1 MFNNYLRVATCIPQ
15 VFLGKPYDNV
25 KEIIKQTKN
34 LTDADI
40 ILFPELAVTGYSN
53 GDWFMNQELIN
64 QSEGA
69 VLELIAESND
79 QIWIVGTILSLDS
92 KLFNVA
98 LVIQN
103 KKILGAVPKMHL
115 PSYRE
120 FFENRIFVD
129 GLDYYLNNIEIEKY
143 GQRFPF
149 GEAIFSSNGVSFGIE
164 ICEDLWQNYAPHI
177 DLYSEGAHVVFN
189 LSTSTFQVMKKK
201 RRELLCNNASY
212 LGSGAYVYVS
222 TGVSETS
229 SDIIYSGHTIFSELG
244 DNIFSYEAL
253 TLDSFSKTLD
263 IDIEKIEYT
272 RHTLNNRL
280 VRHNKGIKK
289 IPYCL
294 RREKEC
300 DEILREINTFPF
312 SLENDENKQE
322 VIEVVSRALYN
333 RLTHIGIKKVVLGV
347 SGGLDSTNALLMI
360 NYCFEKYKLD
370 KSGIIAIT
378 LPGLGTGHK
387 SKSNASMLCE
397 ALGINLLE
405 INIQEEVMH
414 HFSLIGKND
423 EKKDVT
429 YENIQA
435 RYRTLVLMN
444 IANKENAIVCGTG
457 DMSEIALG
465 WSTFNGDQMSM
476 YNLNGGLPK
485 TTIKELVS
493 YFKKLYPKASEALL
507 GVIDLP
513 ISPELTS
520 SNQLTEDIIGKY
532 EINDFIM
539 YHIFIC
545 GASKSR
551 IVLLLKQAFKLTQAD
566 ATNYYNNFMKRF
578 CRNQFK
584 RLTGPETVKIF
595 SFSFGA
601 RSDLHFP
608 GDMKY

>member
-1 MFNNYLRVATCIPQ
+1 MNNNYLRVATCIPK
-15 VFLGKPYDNV
+15 VYLGKPIQNV
-25 KEIIKQTKN
+25 DEILQELSKIK
-34 LTDADI
+34 DADI
-40 ILFPELAVTGYSN
+40 VLLPELAITGYSN
-53 GDWFMNQELIN
+53 GDWFLNQEFINVGEEATKKLID
-64 QSEGA
+64 A
-69 VLELIAESND
+69 SNE
-79 QIWIVGTILSLDS
+79 QVWIVGVPLSIDS

-103 KKILGAVPKMHL
+103 KKVLGAVPKMHL

-120 FFENRIFVD
+120 FFEKRIFVD
-129 GLDYYLNNIEIEKY
+129 GLDYYLNNIEIEKF
-143 GQRFPF
+143 GQKFPF
-149 GEAIFSSNGVSFGIE
+149 GEAIFYNNSVSFGIE

-177 DLYSEGAHVVFN
+177 DLYNEGAHIVFN
-189 LSTSTFQVMKKK
+189 LSTSTFQVDKKS

-244 DNIFSYEAL
+244 TTLFSFEAL
-253 TLDSFSKTLD
+253 NQDSFIKVMD

-280 VRHNKGIKK
+280 VRHNTGIRR

-294 RREKEC
+294 RQGQVNSL
-300 DEILREINTFPF
+300 ILRDIDTFPF
-312 SLENDENKQE
+312 SLKTNDTKQE
-322 VIEVVSRALYN
+322 VIDVLARALYN

-347 SGGLDSTNALLMI
+347 SGGLDSTCALLVI
-360 NYCFEKYKLD
+360 NYCFEKYNLNKD
-370 KSGIIAIT
+370 GIIALT
-378 LPGLGTGHK
+378 MPGLGTGHK
-387 SKSNASMLCE
+387 SKNNAYTLAKS
-397 ALGINLLE
+397 LGINLIE
-405 INIQEEVMH
+405 KNIEEEVRH
-414 HFSLIGKND
+414 HFALIGKD
-423 EKKDVT
+423 DDKADIT

-435 RYRTLVLMN
+435 RYRTLLLMN
-444 IANKENAIVCGTG
+444 LANKENAIVCGTG

-485 TTIKELVS
+485 TTIREVVA
-493 YFKKLYPKASEALL
+493 YFKTIYPESIKPIQD
-507 GVIDLP
+507 VIDLP

-520 SNQLTEDIIGKY
+520 SDQLTEDIIGKY

-551 IVLLLKQAFKLTQAD
+551 IIALLKQGFNLTED
-566 ATNYYNNFMKRF
+566 TSKSYYDNFMRRF